1 MASGRI
7 KGITV
12 EIGGNTTKLQD
23 SLKNLDKTLQG
34 TQSKLKDIDRL
45 LKLDPKNTELLT
57 QKQKALSDAVNA
69 TKERLTQLREAAAN
83 ATPESIGQEQYD
95 SLQREIIATEQSL
108 KGLEKQS
115 EEFGSV
121 FGQQISAAG
130 AAMQELGGKI
140 SEAGEKFAPVSGAAA
155 GVLGTLGGLAYK
167 SITAADDLNTLAK
180 QTGLSTDALQKMQYA
195 SDLVD
200 VSVEDITGAVGKM
213 KKSMSGSPDAFEA
226 LGVSVTNA
234 DGSMRDAESVFYDTL
249 EALSQIENETERDQ
263 AAYEVFGKSADQLAG
278 IVDDGG
284 AALKAYGDEA
294 ENLGLIMSGDTLD
307 SLNEVNDEIDRG
319 KAQLGGAATQLGATV
334 AEVLLPLVEP
344 LTEGIKKITEFIQG
358 LSPETV
364 GLVMKILAVVAVI
377 APLLMG
383 IGSVISTIGTIM
395 TIIPALVSAIGLI
408 LSPVGLVVAAIAAA
422 IAIGVALYKNWD
434 TIKEKASEL
443 AANVSAKFEEIKTN
457 VTSKID
463 AAKTAVLSKFEA
475 IKTGIKSRIEA
486 AKNFVKSAIDKI
498 KGFFN
503 FNWSLPKIK
512 LPHFSITG
520 KFSLNPPE
528 IPHFSVD
535 WYKKAMTDPIL
546 LQGATIF
553 GAMNG
558 KGLGGGEAGREIILN
573 WDKMKAELGNTYNV
587 GITVN
592 AAPGQSAK
600 QIAQEV
606 ARELQRAV
614 NQKGAVWA

>member
-57 QKQKALSDAVNA
+57 QKQKALKDAVDA
-69 TKERLTQLREAAAN
+69 TKERLEQLREAAAN
-83 ATPESIGQEQYD
+83 ATPESMGQEQYD
-95 SLQREIIATEQSL
+95 SLQREIIATEQDL
-108 KGLEKQS
+108 KSLEKQS

-140 SEAGEKFAPVSGAAA
+140 EDAGKAFAPVSGAAA

-167 SITAADDLNTLAK
+167 SVTAADDLNTLAK

-213 KKSMSGSPDAFEA
+213 KKAMSGSPDAFNN

-234 DGSMRDAESVFYDTL
+234 DGSMRDAEDVFYDTL
-249 EALSQIENETERDQ
+249 EALSKIENETERDQ

-294 ENLGLIMSGDTLD
+294 ENLGLIMSGETLD

-319 KAQLGGAATQLGATV
+319 KAQLSGAATQLGATV

-364 GLVMKILAVVAVI
+364 GLVMKIMAVVAVI

-395 TIIPALVSAIGLI
+395 TIIPTLVSAIGLI
-408 LSPVGLVVAAIAAA
+408 LSPVGLVIAAIAAA

-434 TIKEKASEL
+434 TIKEKAGQIKDFLIE
-443 AANVSAKFEEIKTN
+443 AWDNIKTS
-457 VTSKID
+457 VSDKID
-463 AAKTAVLSKFEA
+463 EISNKVTEKFTA
-475 IKTGIKSRIEA
+475 IKNKVEEKINA
-486 AKNFVKSAIDKI
+486 ARDAVSLAIDKI
-498 KGFFN
+498 KGFFD
-503 FNWSLPKIK
+503 FEWSLPKIK

-520 KFSLNPPE
+520 EFSLNPPS

-535 WYKKAMTDPIL
+535 WYKKAMTDPVL

-573 WDKMKAELGNTYNV
+573 WDRMKAEMGNTYNV

>member
-12 EIGGNTTKLQD
+12 KIGGNTTELQD

-57 QKQKALSDAVNA
+57 QKQKALQDAVNA
-69 TKERLTQLREAAAN
+69 TKERLEQLREAAAN
-83 ATPESIGQEQYD
+83 ATPESMGQEQYD

-475 IKTGIKSRIEA
+475 IKTGIKSRIES

>member
-1 MASGRI
+1 MTGGRI

-12 EIGGNTTKLQD
+12 EIGGKTTELQK
-23 SLKNLDKTLQG
+23 SLKDLDKTLQG
-34 TQSKLKDIDRL
+34 TQGKLRDIDRL

-69 TKERLTQLREAAAN
+69 TKERLDQLREAAKN
-83 ATPESIGQEQYD
+83 ATPESMGQEQYD
-95 SLQREIIATEQSL
+95 SLQREIVATEQSL

-140 SEAGEKFAPVSGAAA
+140 EDAGKAFAPVSGAAA

-167 SITAADDLNTLAK
+167 SVTAADDLNTLSK

-319 KAQLGGAATQLGATV
+319 KAQLSGAATQLGATV

-364 GLVMKILAVVAVI
+364 GLVMKIMAVVAVI

-408 LSPVGLVVAAIAAA
+408 LSPVGLVIAAIAAV

-434 TIKEKASEL
+434 TIKEKAGQIKDFLSETWD
-443 AANVSAKFEEIKTN
+443 NIKTS
-457 VTSKID
+457 VSDKID
-463 AAKTAVLSKFEA
+463 EISNKVTEKFSA
-475 IKTGIKSRIEA
+475 IKNKIEEKINA
-486 AKNFVKSAIDKI
+486 ARDAVSLAIDKI
-498 KGFFN
+498 KGFFD
-503 FNWSLPKIK
+503 FEWSLPKIK

-520 KFSLNPPE
+520 EFSLNPPE

-573 WDKMKAELGNTYNV
+573 WDKMKAEMGNTYNV

>member
-57 QKQKALSDAVNA
+57 QKQKALHDAVNA
-69 TKERLTQLREAAAN
+69 TKERLEQLREAAAN
-83 ATPESIGQEQYD
+83 ATPESMGQEQYD
-95 SLQREIIATEQSL
+95 SLQREIIATEQDLES
-108 KGLEKQS
+108 LEKQS

-140 SEAGEKFAPVSGAAA
+140 EDAGKAFAPVSGAAA
-155 GVLGTLGGLAYK
+155 GLLGTLGGLAYK
-167 SITAADDLNTLAK
+167 SVTAADDLNTLAK
-180 QTGLSTDALQKMQYA
+180 QTGLSTDTLQKMRYA

-213 KKSMSGSPDAFEA
+213 KKAMSGSPDAFEA

-334 AEVLLPLVEP
+334 AEVLLPLIEP

-364 GLVMKILAVVAVI
+364 GLVMKIAGVVAI
-377 APLLMG
+377 ISPLLIG
-383 IGSVISTIGTIM
+383 IGSVISAIGTIM
-395 TIIPALVSAIGLI
+395 TLAPAIGAALTALTGPI
-408 LSPVGLVVAAIAAA
+408 GLLIAAA
-422 IAIGVALYKNWD
+422 AVLAVGIVTHWD
-434 TIKEKASEL
+434 EIKAATAEF

-457 VTSKID
+457 ITSKID

-503 FNWSLPKIK
+503 FSWSLPKIK

-528 IPHFSVD
+528 IPHFSVN

-573 WDKMKAELGNTYNV
+573 WDKMKAEMGNTYNV

>member
-23 SLKNLDKTLQG
+23 SLKGLDKTLQG

-57 QKQKALSDAVNA
+57 QKQKALQDAVNA
-69 TKERLTQLREAAAN
+69 TKERLEQLREAAAN
-83 ATPESIGQEQYD
+83 ATPESMGQEQYD
-95 SLQREIIATEQSL
+95 SLQREIVATEQSL

-130 AAMQELGGKI
+130 KMMQELGGKI
-140 SEAGEKFAPVSGAAA
+140 EDAGKAFAPVSGAAA

-167 SITAADDLNTLAK
+167 SVTAADDLNTLAK

-213 KKSMSGSPDAFEA
+213 KKAMSGSPDAFNN

-234 DGSMRDAESVFYDTL
+234 DGSMRDAEDVFYDTL
-249 EALSQIENETERDQ
+249 EALSKIENETERDQ

-294 ENLGLIMSGDTLD
+294 ENLGLIMSGETLD
-307 SLNEVNDEIDRG
+307 SLNEVNDEIDKG
-319 KAQLGGAATQLGATV
+319 KAQLSGAATQLGATV

-364 GLVMKILAVVAVI
+364 GLVMKIMAVVAVI

-553 GAMNG
+553 GSMNG

>member
-23 SLKNLDKTLQG
+23 SLKNLDRTLQG

-57 QKQKALSDAVNA
+57 QKQKALQDAVNA
-69 TKERLTQLREAAAN
+69 TKERLEQLREAAAN
-83 ATPESIGQEQYD
+83 ATPESMGQDQYD

-140 SEAGEKFAPVSGAAA
+140 EDAGKAFAPVSGAAA

-167 SITAADDLNTLAK
+167 SVTAADDLNTLAK
-180 QTGLSTDALQKMQYA
+180 QTGLSTDTLQKMKYA
-195 SDLVD
+195 SDLID
-200 VSVEDITGAVGKM
+200 VSMDDLTGAVTKM
-213 KKSMSGSPDAFEA
+213 KKAMAGSPDAFSK

-234 DGSMRDAESVFYDTL
+234 DGSMRSAEDVFNDTIA
-249 EALSQIENETERDQ
+249 ALSGIENEVERDQ
-263 AAYEVFGKSADQLAG
+263 AAYEIFGKSADQLAG
-278 IVDDGG
+278 VIDDGG
-284 AALKAYGDEA
+284 AALNAYGEEA

-395 TIIPALVSAIGLI
+395 TIIPTLVSAIGLI
-408 LSPVGLVVAAIAAA
+408 LSPVGLVIAAIAAA
-422 IAIGVALYKNWD
+422 VAIGVALYKNWD

-443 AANVSAKFEEIKTN
+443 AENVSDKFDEIKTN
-457 VTSKID
+457 VSTVIENIT
-463 AAKTAVLSKFEA
+463 TAVTEKFGN
-475 IKTGIKSRIEA
+475 IKKTIEDKINGA
-486 AKNFVKSAIDKI
+486 RDAVSLAIDKI
-498 KGFFN
+498 KGFFD
-503 FNWSLPKIK
+503 FEWSLPKIK

-520 KFSLNPPE
+520 QFSLNPPE

-535 WYKKAMTDPIL
+535 WYSKAMTDPIL

-558 KGLGGGEAGREIILN
+558 KWLGGGEAGGEILLN
-573 WDKMKAELGNTYNV
+573 WDKMKAEMGNTYNV

>member
-1 MASGRI
+1 MTGGRI

-12 EIGGNTTKLQD
+12 EIGGKTTELQK
-23 SLKNLDKTLQG
+23 SLKDLDKTLQG
-34 TQSKLKDIDRL
+34 TQGKLRDIDRL

-69 TKERLTQLREAAAN
+69 TKERLDQLREAAKN
-83 ATPESIGQEQYD
+83 ATPESMGQEQYD
-95 SLQREIIATEQSL
+95 SLQREIVATEQSL

-140 SEAGEKFAPVSGAAA
+140 EDAGKAFAPVSGAAA

-167 SITAADDLNTLAK
+167 SVTAADDLNTLSK

-319 KAQLGGAATQLGATV
+319 KAQLSGAATQLGATV

-364 GLVMKILAVVAVI
+364 GLVMKIMAVVAVI

-408 LSPVGLVVAAIAAA
+408 LSPVGLVVAAIAAV

-434 TIKEKASEL
+434 TIKEKAGQIKDFLSETWD
-443 AANVSAKFEEIKTN
+443 NIKTS
-457 VTSKID
+457 VSDKID
-463 AAKTAVLSKFEA
+463 EISNKVTEKFSA
-475 IKTGIKSRIEA
+475 IKNKIEEKINA
-486 AKNFVKSAIDKI
+486 ARDAVSLAIDKI
-498 KGFFN
+498 KGFFD
-503 FNWSLPKIK
+503 FEWSLPKIK

-520 KFSLNPPE
+520 EFSLNPPE

-573 WDKMKAELGNTYNV
+573 WDKMKAEMGNTYNV

>member
-1 MASGRI
+1 MAGGRI

-12 EIGGNTTKLQD
+12 EIGGKTTELQK
-23 SLKNLDKTLQG
+23 SLKDLDKTLQG
-34 TQSKLKDIDRL
+34 TQGKLRDIDRL

-69 TKERLTQLREAAAN
+69 TKERLDQLREAAAN
-83 ATPESIGQEQYD
+83 ATPESMGQEQYD
-95 SLQREIIATEQSL
+95 SLQREIVATEQSL

-140 SEAGEKFAPVSGAAA
+140 EDAGKAFAPVSGAAA

-167 SITAADDLNTLAK
+167 SVTAADDLNTLAK

-294 ENLGLIMSGDTLD
+294 ENLGLIMSGETLD

-319 KAQLGGAATQLGATV
+319 KAQLSGAATQLGATV

-364 GLVMKILAVVAVI
+364 GLVMKIMAVVAVI

-475 IKTGIKSRIEA
+475 IKTGIKSRIES

-498 KGFFN
+498 KGFFD

-573 WDKMKAELGNTYNV
+573 WDKMKAEMGNTYNV

>member
-23 SLKNLDKTLQG
+23 SLKNLDKTLQD

-57 QKQKALSDAVNA
+57 QKQKALQDAVNA
-69 TKERLTQLREAAAN
+69 TKERLKQLREAAAN
-83 ATPESIGQEQYD
+83 ATPESMGQEQYD
-95 SLQREIIATEQSL
+95 SLQREIVATEQSL
-108 KGLEKQS
+108 KGLERQS

-121 FGQQISAAG
+121 FGQKISAAG

-140 SEAGEKFAPVSGAAA
+140 EDAGKAFAPVSGAAA
-155 GVLGTLGGLAYK
+155 GLLGTLGGLAYK
-167 SITAADDLNTLAK
+167 SVTAADDLNTLAK
-180 QTGLSTDALQKMQYA
+180 QTGLSTDSLQKMKYA

-263 AAYEVFGKSADQLAG
+263 AAYAAFGKSADQLAG

-294 ENLGLIMSGDTLD
+294 ENLGLIMSGETLD
-307 SLNEVNDEIDRG
+307 SLNEVNDEIDKG
-319 KAQLGGAATQLGATV
+319 KAQLAGAATQLGATV
-334 AEVLLPLVEP
+334 AEGLLPLVEP

-358 LSPETV
+358 LSPETA
-364 GLVMKILAVVAVI
+364 GLVMKIAGVVAI
-377 APLLMG
+377 ISPLLIG
-383 IGSVISTIGTIM
+383 IGSVISAVGTIM
-395 TIIPALVSAIGLI
+395 TLAPAIGAALTALTGPI
-408 LSPVGLVVAAIAAA
+408 GLLIAAA
-422 IAIGVALYKNWD
+422 AVLVAGIVTHWD
-434 TIKEKASEL
+434 EIKAATAEF

-475 IKTGIKSRIEA
+475 IKTGIQSRIEA

-503 FNWSLPKIK
+503 FSWSLPKIK

-535 WYKKAMTDPIL
+535 WYGKAMKNPIL
-546 LQGATIF
+546 LQDATIF
-553 GAMNG
+553 GTMNG

-573 WDKMKAELGNTYNV
+573 WDKKKAEMGNTYNV

>member
-12 EIGGNTTKLQD
+12 KIGGNTTELQD

-57 QKQKALSDAVNA
+57 QKQKALQDAVNA
-69 TKERLTQLREAAAN
+69 TKERLEQLREAAAN
-83 ATPESIGQEQYD
+83 ATPESMGQEQYD

-443 AANVSAKFEEIKTN
+443 AANVAAKFEEIKTN

-475 IKTGIKSRIEA
+475 IKTGIKSRIES

>member
-23 SLKNLDKTLQG
+23 SLKGLDKTLQD

-57 QKQKALSDAVNA
+57 QKQKALHDAVNA
-69 TKERLTQLREAAAN
+69 TKERLEQLREAAAN
-83 ATPESIGQEQYD
+83 ATPESMGQEQYD
-95 SLQREIIATEQSL
+95 SLQREIVATEQSL

-140 SEAGEKFAPVSGAAA
+140 EDAGKAFAPVSGAAA
-155 GVLGTLGGLAYK
+155 GLLGTLGGLAYK
-167 SITAADDLNTLAK
+167 SVTAADDLNTLAK

-213 KKSMSGSPDAFEA
+213 KKAMSGSPDAFA
-226 LGVSVTNA
+226 DLGVSVTNA

-249 EALSQIENETERDQ
+249 EALSKIENETERDQ

-294 ENLGLIMSGDTLD
+294 ENLGLIMSGETLD

-364 GLVMKILAVVAVI
+364 GLVMKIMAVVAVI

-408 LSPVGLVVAAIAAA
+408 LSPVGLVIAAIAAA
-422 IAIGVALYKNWD
+422 VAIGVALYKNWD

-475 IKTGIKSRIEA
+475 IKTGIKSRIES

-553 GAMNG
+553 GSMNG
-558 KGLGGGEAGREIILN
+558 KGLGGGEAGREVILN
-573 WDKMKAELGNTYNV
+573 WDKMKAEMGNTYNV

>member
-23 SLKNLDKTLQG
+23 SLKGLDKTLQG

-57 QKQKALSDAVNA
+57 QKQKALHDAVNA
-69 TKERLTQLREAAAN
+69 TKERLKQLREAAAN
-83 ATPESIGQEQYD
+83 ATPESMGQEQYD
-95 SLQREIIATEQSL
+95 SLQREIIATEQDLESL
-108 KGLEKQS
+108 ERQS

-121 FGQQISAAG
+121 FGQKVSAAG

-140 SEAGEKFAPVSGAAA
+140 EDAGKAFAPVSGAAA
-155 GVLGTLGGLAYK
+155 GLLGTLGGLAYK
-167 SITAADDLNTLAK
+167 SVTAADDLNTLAK
-180 QTGLSTDALQKMQYA
+180 QTGLSTDTLQKMRYA

-213 KKSMSGSPDAFEA
+213 KKAMSGSPDAFEA

-249 EALSQIENETERDQ
+249 EALSQIKNETERDQ
-263 AAYEVFGKSADQLAG
+263 AAYEIFGKSADQLAG

-334 AEVLLPLVEP
+334 AEVLLPLIEP

-364 GLVMKILAVVAVI
+364 GLVMKIAGVVAI
-377 APLLMG
+377 ISPLLIG
-383 IGSVISTIGTIM
+383 IGSVISAIGTIM
-395 TIIPALVSAIGLI
+395 TLAPAIGAALTALTGPI
-408 LSPVGLVVAAIAAA
+408 GLLIAAA
-422 IAIGVALYKNWD
+422 AVLAVGIVTHWD
-434 TIKEKASEL
+434 EIKAATAEF

-457 VTSKID
+457 ITSKID

-503 FNWSLPKIK
+503 FSWSLPKIK

-528 IPHFSVD
+528 IPHFSVN

-573 WDKMKAELGNTYNV
+573 WDKMKAEMGNTYNV

>member
-23 SLKNLDKTLQG
+23 SLKGLDKTLQD

-57 QKQKALSDAVNA
+57 QKQKALHDAVNA
-69 TKERLTQLREAAAN
+69 TKERLEQLREAAAN
-83 ATPESIGQEQYD
+83 ATPESMGQEQYD
-95 SLQREIIATEQSL
+95 SLQREIIATEQDLESL
-108 KGLEKQS
+108 ERQS

-121 FGQQISAAG
+121 FGQKVSAAG

-140 SEAGEKFAPVSGAAA
+140 EDAGKAFAPVSGAAA
-155 GVLGTLGGLAYK
+155 GLLGTLGGLAYK
-167 SITAADDLNTLAK
+167 SVTAADDLNTLAK
-180 QTGLSTDALQKMQYA
+180 QTGLSTDTLQKMRYA

-213 KKSMSGSPDAFEA
+213 KKAMSGSPDAFEA

-249 EALSQIENETERDQ
+249 EALSQIKNETERDQ
-263 AAYEVFGKSADQLAG
+263 AAYDVFGKSADQLAG

-294 ENLGLIMSGDTLD
+294 ENLGLIMSGETLD

-334 AEVLLPLVEP
+334 AEVLLPLIEP

-364 GLVMKILAVVAVI
+364 GLVMKIAGVVAI
-377 APLLMG
+377 ISPLLIG
-383 IGSVISTIGTIM
+383 IGSVISAIGTIM
-395 TIIPALVSAIGLI
+395 TLAPAIGAALTALTGPI
-408 LSPVGLVVAAIAAA
+408 GLLIAAA
-422 IAIGVALYKNWD
+422 AVLAVGIVTHWD
-434 TIKEKASEL
+434 EIKAATAEF
-443 AANVSAKFEEIKTN
+443 AANASAKFEEIKTN
-457 VTSKID
+457 ITSKID

-503 FNWSLPKIK
+503 FSWSLPKIK

-528 IPHFSVD
+528 IPHFSVN

-558 KGLGGGEAGREIILN
+558 KGLGGGEAGREIVLN
-573 WDKMKAELGNTYNV
+573 WDKMKAEMGNTYNV
-587 GITVN
+587 CITVN

>member
-12 EIGGNTTKLQD
+12 EIGGKTTELQK
-23 SLKNLDKTLQG
+23 SLKDLDKTLQG

-57 QKQKALSDAVNA
+57 QKQKALQDAVNA
-69 TKERLTQLREAAAN
+69 TKERLEQLREAAAN
-83 ATPESIGQEQYD
+83 ATPESMGQEQYD
-95 SLQREIIATEQSL
+95 SLQREIIATEQDL
-108 KGLEKQS
+108 KSLEKQS

-140 SEAGEKFAPVSGAAA
+140 EDAGKAFAPVSGAAA

-167 SITAADDLNTLAK
+167 SVTAADDLNTLAK

-319 KAQLGGAATQLGATV
+319 KAQLSGAATQLGATV

-364 GLVMKILAVVAVI
+364 GLVMKIMAVVAVI

-553 GAMNG
+553 GSMNG

-606 ARELQRAV
+606 ARELQRSV

>member
-23 SLKNLDKTLQG
+23 SLKGLDKTLQD

-57 QKQKALSDAVNA
+57 QKQKALHDAVNA
-69 TKERLTQLREAAAN
+69 TKERLKQLREAAAN
-83 ATPESIGQEQYD
+83 ATPESMGQEQYD
-95 SLQREIIATEQSL
+95 SLQREIIATEQNLESL
-108 KGLEKQS
+108 ERQS

-121 FGQQISAAG
+121 FGQKISAAA

-140 SEAGEKFAPVSGAAA
+140 EDAGKAFAPVSGAAA
-155 GVLGTLGGLAYK
+155 GLLGTLGGLAYK
-167 SITAADDLNTLAK
+167 SVTAADDLNTLAK
-180 QTGLSTDALQKMQYA
+180 QTGLSTDALQKMRYA

-213 KKSMSGSPDAFEA
+213 KKAMSGSPDAFEA

-334 AEVLLPLVEP
+334 AEVLLPLIEP

-364 GLVMKILAVVAVI
+364 GLVMKIAGVVAI
-377 APLLMG
+377 ISPLLIG
-383 IGSVISTIGTIM
+383 IGSVISAIGTIM
-395 TIIPALVSAIGLI
+395 TLAPAIGAALTALTGPI
-408 LSPVGLVVAAIAAA
+408 GLLIAAA
-422 IAIGVALYKNWD
+422 AVLAVGIVTHWD
-434 TIKEKASEL
+434 EIKAATAEF

-457 VTSKID
+457 ITSKID

-503 FNWSLPKIK
+503 FSWSLPKIK

-528 IPHFSVD
+528 IPHFSVN

-573 WDKMKAELGNTYNV
+573 WDKMKAEMGNTYNV

>member
-57 QKQKALSDAVNA
+57 QKQKALQDAVNA
-69 TKERLTQLREAAAN
+69 TKERLEQLREAAAN
-83 ATPESIGQEQYD
+83 ATPESMGQEQYD
-95 SLQREIIATEQSL
+95 SLQREIVATEQSL

-130 AAMQELGGKI
+130 AAMQEFGGKI
-140 SEAGEKFAPVSGAAA
+140 EDAGKAFAPVSGAAA

-167 SITAADDLNTLAK
+167 SVTAADDLNTLAK

-213 KKSMSGSPDAFEA
+213 KKSMSGSPDAFES

-263 AAYEVFGKSADQLAG
+263 AAYAVFGKSADQLAG

-307 SLNEVNDEIDRG
+307 SLNEVNDEIDKG
-319 KAQLGGAATQLGATV
+319 KAQLAGAATQLGATV
-334 AEVLLPLVEP
+334 AEGLLPLVEP
-344 LTEGIKKITEFIQG
+344 LAEGIRKITEFIKG

-364 GLVMKILAVVAVI
+364 GLVMKIMAVVAVI

-443 AANVSAKFEEIKTN
+443 AANVAAKFEEIKTN

-475 IKTGIKSRIEA
+475 IKTGIKSRIES

-573 WDKMKAELGNTYNV
+573 WDKMKAEMGNTYNV

>member
-1 MASGRI
+1 MTGGRI

-12 EIGGNTTKLQD
+12 EIGGKTTELQK
-23 SLKNLDKTLQG
+23 SLKDLDKTLQG
-34 TQSKLKDIDRL
+34 TQGKLRDIDRL

-69 TKERLTQLREAAAN
+69 TKERLDQLREAAKN
-83 ATPESIGQEQYD
+83 ATPESMGQEQYD
-95 SLQREIIATEQSL
+95 SLQREIVATEQSL

-140 SEAGEKFAPVSGAAA
+140 EDAGKAFAPVSGAAA

-167 SITAADDLNTLAK
+167 SVTAADDLNTLSK

-319 KAQLGGAATQLGATV
+319 KAQLSGAATQLGATV

-364 GLVMKILAVVAVI
+364 GLVMKIMAVVAVI

-408 LSPVGLVVAAIAAA
+408 LSPVVLVIAAIAAV

-434 TIKEKASEL
+434 TIKEKAGQIKDFLSETWD
-443 AANVSAKFEEIKTN
+443 NIKTS
-457 VTSKID
+457 VSDKID
-463 AAKTAVLSKFEA
+463 EISNKVTEKFSA
-475 IKTGIKSRIEA
+475 IKNKIEEKINA
-486 AKNFVKSAIDKI
+486 ARDAVSLAIDKI
-498 KGFFN
+498 KGFFD
-503 FNWSLPKIK
+503 FEWSLPKIK

-520 KFSLNPPE
+520 EFSLNPPE

-573 WDKMKAELGNTYNV
+573 WDKMKAEMGNTYNV

>member
-23 SLKNLDKTLQG
+23 SLKGLDKTLQG

-57 QKQKALSDAVNA
+57 QKQKALQDAVNA
-69 TKERLTQLREAAAN
+69 TKERLEQLREAAAN
-83 ATPESIGQEQYD
+83 ATPESMGQEQYD
-95 SLQREIIATEQSL
+95 SLQREIVATEQSL

-130 AAMQELGGKI
+130 KMMQELGGKI
-140 SEAGEKFAPVSGAAA
+140 EDAGKAFAPVSGAAA

-167 SITAADDLNTLAK
+167 SVTAADDLNTLAK

-294 ENLGLIMSGDTLD
+294 ENLGLIMSGETLD
-307 SLNEVNDEIDRG
+307 SLNEVNDEIDKG
-319 KAQLGGAATQLGATV
+319 KAQLSGAATQLGATV

-364 GLVMKILAVVAVI
+364 GLVMKIMAVVAVI

-553 GAMNG
+553 GSMNG

>member
-57 QKQKALSDAVNA
+57 QKQKALQDAVNA
-69 TKERLTQLREAAAN
+69 TKERLEQLREAAAN
-83 ATPESIGQEQYD
+83 ATPESMGQEQYD

-140 SEAGEKFAPVSGAAA
+140 EDAGKAFAPVSGAAA

-167 SITAADDLNTLAK
+167 SVTAADDLNTLAK

-213 KKSMSGSPDAFEA
+213 KKSMSGSPDAFES

-294 ENLGLIMSGDTLD
+294 ESLGLIMSGETLD

-319 KAQLGGAATQLGATV
+319 KAQLSGAATQLGATV

-364 GLVMKILAVVAVI
+364 GLVMKIMAVVAVI

-475 IKTGIKSRIEA
+475 IKTGIKSRIES
-486 AKNFVKSAIDKI
+486 AKNFVKTAIDKI

-503 FNWSLPKIK
+503 FNWSHPKIK

>member
-57 QKQKALSDAVNA
+57 QKQKALQDAVNA
-69 TKERLTQLREAAAN
+69 TKERLEQLREAAAN

-130 AAMQELGGKI
+130 KAMQELGGKI
-140 SEAGEKFAPVSGAAA
+140 EDAGKAFAPVSGAAA

-167 SITAADDLNTLAK
+167 SVTAADDLNTLAK

-213 KKSMSGSPDAFEA
+213 KKAMSGSPDAFEE

-234 DGSMRDAESVFYDTL
+234 DGSMRDAEDVFYDTL

-263 AAYEVFGKSADQLAG
+263 AAYAVFGKSADQLAG

-284 AALKAYGDEA
+284 AALKAYGEEA

-307 SLNEVNDEIDRG
+307 SLNEINDEIDQS
-319 KAQLGGAATQLGATV
+319 KAQIAGAATQLGATV

-364 GLVMKILAVVAVI
+364 GLVMKIAGVVAI
-377 APLLMG
+377 ISPLLIG
-383 IGSVISTIGTIM
+383 IGSVISTIGTVM
-395 TIIPALVSAIGLI
+395 TIIPTLVSAIGLI
-408 LSPVGLVVAAIAAA
+408 LSPVGLVIAAIAAA
-422 IAIGVALYKNWD
+422 VAIGVALYKNWD

-475 IKTGIKSRIEA
+475 IKTGIKTRIES

-503 FNWSLPKIK
+503 FSWSLPKIK

-606 ARELQRAV
+606 ARELQRSV

>member
-57 QKQKALSDAVNA
+57 QKQKALQDAVNA
-69 TKERLTQLREAAAN
+69 TKERLEQLREAAAN
-83 ATPESIGQEQYD
+83 ATPESMGQEQYD
-95 SLQREIIATEQSL
+95 SLQREIIATEQDL
-108 KGLEKQS
+108 KSLEKQS

-140 SEAGEKFAPVSGAAA
+140 EDAGKAFAPVSGAAA

-167 SITAADDLNTLAK
+167 SVTAADDLNTLAK

-319 KAQLGGAATQLGATV
+319 KAQLSGAATQLGATV

-364 GLVMKILAVVAVI
+364 GLVMKIMAVVAVI

-408 LSPVGLVVAAIAAA
+408 LSPVGLVIAAIAAA
-422 IAIGVALYKNWD
+422 VAIGVALYKNWD
-434 TIKEKASEL
+434 TIKEKAG
-443 AANVSAKFEEIKTN
+443 EIKDFLVEAWDN
-457 VTSKID
+457 IKTSVSDKID
-463 AAKTAVLSKFEA
+463 EISNKVTEKFSA
-475 IKTGIKSRIEA
+475 IKNKIEEKINA
-486 AKNFVKSAIDKI
+486 ARDAVSLAIDKI
-498 KGFFN
+498 KGFFD
-503 FNWSLPKIK
+503 FEWSLPKIK

-520 KFSLNPPE
+520 EFSLNPPE

-535 WYKKAMTDPIL
+535 WYGKAMENPIL

-558 KGLGGGEAGREIILN
+558 KGLGGGEAGKEVLLN
-573 WDKMKAELGNTYNV
+573 WDKMKAEMGNTYNV

-606 ARELQRAV
+606 ARELQRSV

>member
-12 EIGGNTTKLQD
+12 EIGGKTTELQK
-23 SLKNLDKTLQG
+23 SLKDLDKTLQG

-57 QKQKALSDAVNA
+57 QKQKALQDAVNA
-69 TKERLTQLREAAAN
+69 TKERLEQLREAAAN
-83 ATPESIGQEQYD
+83 ATPESMGQEQYD
-95 SLQREIIATEQSL
+95 SLQREIIATEQDL
-108 KGLEKQS
+108 KSLEKQS

-140 SEAGEKFAPVSGAAA
+140 EDAGKAFAPVSGAAA

-167 SITAADDLNTLAK
+167 SVTAADDLNTLAK

-319 KAQLGGAATQLGATV
+319 KAQLSGAATQLGATV

-364 GLVMKILAVVAVI
+364 GLVMKIMAVVAVI

-408 LSPVGLVVAAIAAA
+408 LSPVGLVIAAIAAA
-422 IAIGVALYKNWD
+422 VAIGVALYKNWD
-434 TIKEKASEL
+434 TIKEKAG
-443 AANVSAKFEEIKTN
+443 EIKDFLVEAWDN
-457 VTSKID
+457 IKTSVSDKID
-463 AAKTAVLSKFEA
+463 EISNKVTEKFSA
-475 IKTGIKSRIEA
+475 IKNKIEEKINA
-486 AKNFVKSAIDKI
+486 ARDAVSLAIDKI
-498 KGFFN
+498 KGFFD
-503 FNWSLPKIK
+503 FEWSLPKIK

-520 KFSLNPPE
+520 EFSLNPPE

-535 WYKKAMTDPIL
+535 WYGKAMENPIL

-558 KGLGGGEAGREIILN
+558 KGLGGGEAGKEVLLN
-573 WDKMKAELGNTYNV
+573 WDKMKAEMGNTYNV

-606 ARELQRAV
+606 ARELQRSV

>member
-23 SLKNLDKTLQG
+23 SLKNLDRTLQG
-34 TQSKLKDIDRL
+34 TQNKLKDIDRL

-69 TKERLTQLREAAAN
+69 TKERLDQLREAAAN

-167 SITAADDLNTLAK
+167 SVTAADDLNTLSK

-263 AAYEVFGKSADQLAG
+263 AAYAVFGKSADQLAG

-294 ENLGLIMSGDTLD
+294 ENLGLIMSGETLD

-319 KAQLGGAATQLGATV
+319 KAQLSGAATQLGATV

-344 LTEGIKKITEFIQG
+344 LTEGIKKITEFIRG

-364 GLVMKILAVVAVI
+364 GLVMKIMAVVAVI

-443 AANVSAKFEEIKTN
+443 AANVAAKFEEIKTN

-475 IKTGIKSRIEA
+475 IKTGIKSRIES

-535 WYKKAMTDPIL
+535 WYKKAMENPIL

-553 GAMNG
+553 GVMNG

-573 WDKMKAELGNTYNV
+573 WDKMKAEMGNTYNV
-587 GITVN
+587 GITIN

>member
-12 EIGGNTTKLQD
+12 DIGGNTTKLQD

-57 QKQKALSDAVNA
+57 QKQKALQDAVNA
-69 TKERLTQLREAAAN
+69 TKERLEQLREAAAK
-83 ATPESIGQEQYD
+83 ATPESMGQEQYD
-95 SLQREIIATEQSL
+95 SLQREIIATEQDLESL
-108 KGLEKQS
+108 ERQS

-140 SEAGEKFAPVSGAAA
+140 EDAGKAFAPVSGAAA
-155 GVLGTLGGLAYK
+155 GLLGTLGGLAYK
-167 SITAADDLNTLAK
+167 SVTAADDLNTLAK
-180 QTGLSTDALQKMQYA
+180 QTGLSTDSLQKMKYA

-213 KKSMSGSPDAFEA
+213 KKAMSGSPDAFEA

-249 EALSQIENETERDQ
+249 EALSQIKNETERDQ
-263 AAYEVFGKSADQLAG
+263 AAYDVFGKSADQLAG

-307 SLNEVNDEIDRG
+307 SLNEVNDEVDRG

-364 GLVMKILAVVAVI
+364 SLVMKIAGVVAI
-377 APLLMG
+377 ISPLLIG
-383 IGSVISTIGTIM
+383 IGSVISAIGTIM
-395 TIIPALVSAIGLI
+395 TLAPAIGAALTALTGPI
-408 LSPVGLVVAAIAAA
+408 GLLIAAA
-422 IAIGVALYKNWD
+422 AVLAVGIVTHWD
-434 TIKEKASEL
+434 EIKAATEEF

-457 VTSKID
+457 ITSKID

-503 FNWSLPKIK
+503 FSWSLPKIK

-553 GAMNG
+553 GSMNG

-573 WDKMKAELGNTYNV
+573 WDKMKAEMGNTYNV

>member
-57 QKQKALSDAVNA
+57 QKQKALQDAVNA
-69 TKERLTQLREAAAN
+69 TKERLEQLREAAAN
-83 ATPESIGQEQYD
+83 ATPESMGQEQYD
-95 SLQREIIATEQSL
+95 SLQREIIATEQDL
-108 KGLEKQS
+108 KSLEKQS

-130 AAMQELGGKI
+130 AMMQELGGKI
-140 SEAGEKFAPVSGAAA
+140 EDAGKAFAPVSGAAA

-167 SITAADDLNTLAK
+167 SVTAADDLNTLAK

-213 KKSMSGSPDAFEA
+213 KKSMSGSPDAFDA

-249 EALSQIENETERDQ
+249 EALSKIENETERDQ

-294 ENLGLIMSGDTLD
+294 ENLGLIMSGETLD
-307 SLNEVNDEIDRG
+307 SLNEVNDEIDKG
-319 KAQLGGAATQLGATV
+319 KAQLSGAATQLGATV

-364 GLVMKILAVVAVI
+364 GLVMKIMAVVAVI

-422 IAIGVALYKNWD
+422 VAIGVALYKNWD

-475 IKTGIKSRIEA
+475 IKTGIKTRIES

-553 GAMNG
+553 GSMNG

-573 WDKMKAELGNTYNV
+573 WDKMKAEMGNTYNV

>member
-57 QKQKALSDAVNA
+57 QKQKALQDAVNA
-69 TKERLTQLREAAAN
+69 TKERLEQLREAAAN
-83 ATPESIGQEQYD
+83 ATPESMGQEQYD
-95 SLQREIIATEQSL
+95 SLQREIIATEQDL
-108 KGLEKQS
+108 KSLEKQS

-130 AAMQELGGKI
+130 AMMQELGGKI
-140 SEAGEKFAPVSGAAA
+140 EDAGKAFAPVSGAAA

-167 SITAADDLNTLAK
+167 SVTAADDLNTLAK

-213 KKSMSGSPDAFEA
+213 KKSMSGSPDAFDA

-234 DGSMRDAESVFYDTL
+234 DGSMRDAEDVFYDTL
-249 EALSQIENETERDQ
+249 EALSKIENETERDQ

-319 KAQLGGAATQLGATV
+319 KAQLSGAATQLGATV

-395 TIIPALVSAIGLI
+395 TIVPALVSAIGLI

-475 IKTGIKSRIEA
+475 IKTGIKSRIES

-535 WYKKAMTDPIL
+535 WYGKAMENPIL
-546 LQGATIF
+546 LQGATIY

-558 KGLGGGEAGREIILN
+558 KWLGGGEAGKEVILN
-573 WDKMKAELGNTYNV
+573 WDKMKAEMGNTYNV

>member
-57 QKQKALSDAVNA
+57 QKQKALHDAVNA
-69 TKERLTQLREAAAN
+69 TKERLEQLREAAAN
-83 ATPESIGQEQYD
+83 ATPESMGQEQYD
-95 SLQREIIATEQSL
+95 SLQREIIATEQDL
-108 KGLEKQS
+108 KSLEKQS

-140 SEAGEKFAPVSGAAA
+140 EDAGKAFAPVSGAAA
-155 GVLGTLGGLAYK
+155 GLLGTLGGLAYK
-167 SITAADDLNTLAK
+167 SVTAADDLNTLAK

-213 KKSMSGSPDAFEA
+213 KKSMSGSPDAFDA

-263 AAYEVFGKSADQLAG
+263 AAYAVFGKSADQLAG

-294 ENLGLIMSGDTLD
+294 ESLGLIMSGDTLD
-307 SLNEVNDEIDRG
+307 SLNEVNDEIDKG
-319 KAQLGGAATQLGATV
+319 KAQLSGAATQLGATV

-344 LTEGIKKITEFIQG
+344 LAEGIRKITEFIKG

-475 IKTGIKSRIEA
+475 IKTGIKSRIES

-498 KGFFN
+498 KGFFD

-535 WYKKAMTDPIL
+535 WYKKAMENPIL

-558 KGLGGGEAGREIILN
+558 KWLGGGEAGREVLLN
-573 WDKMKAELGNTYNV
+573 WDKVKAEMGNTYNV

-606 ARELQRAV
+606 ARELQRSV

>member
-1 MASGRI
+1 M
-7 KGITV
+7 
-12 EIGGNTTKLQD
+12 
-23 SLKNLDKTLQG
+23 
-34 TQSKLKDIDRL
+34 
-45 LKLDPKNTELLT
+45 
-57 QKQKALSDAVNA
+57 
-69 TKERLTQLREAAAN
+69 
-83 ATPESIGQEQYD
+83 GQEQYD
-95 SLQREIIATEQSL
+95 SLQREIIATEQDL
-108 KGLEKQS
+108 KSLEKQS

-140 SEAGEKFAPVSGAAA
+140 EDAGKAFAPVSGAAA

-167 SITAADDLNTLAK
+167 SVTAADDLNTLAK

-319 KAQLGGAATQLGATV
+319 KAQLSGAATQLGATV

-364 GLVMKILAVVAVI
+364 GLVMKIMAVVAVI

-408 LSPVGLVVAAIAAA
+408 LSPVGLVIAAIAAA
-422 IAIGVALYKNWD
+422 VAIGVALYKSWD
-434 TIKEKASEL
+434 TIKEKAGEMNEFL
-443 AANVSAKFEEIKTN
+443 VEAWDNIKTS
-457 VTSKID
+457 VSDKID
-463 AAKTAVLSKFEA
+463 EISNKVTEKFSA
-475 IKTGIKSRIEA
+475 IKNKIEEKINA
-486 AKNFVKSAIDKI
+486 ARDAVSLAIDKI
-498 KGFFN
+498 KGFFD
-503 FNWSLPKIK
+503 FEWSLPKIK

-520 KFSLNPPE
+520 EFSLNPPE

-535 WYKKAMTDPIL
+535 WYGKAMENPIL

-558 KGLGGGEAGREIILN
+558 KGLGGGEAGKEVLLN
-573 WDKMKAELGNTYNV
+573 WDKMKAEMGNTYNV

-606 ARELQRAV
+606 ARQLQRSV

>member
-23 SLKNLDKTLQG
+23 SLKGLDKTLQG

-57 QKQKALSDAVNA
+57 QKQKALQDAVNA
-69 TKERLTQLREAAAN
+69 TKERLEQLREAAAN
-83 ATPESIGQEQYD
+83 ATPESMGQEQYD
-95 SLQREIIATEQSL
+95 SLQREIVATEQSL

-130 AAMQELGGKI
+130 KMMQELGGKI
-140 SEAGEKFAPVSGAAA
+140 EDAGKAFAPVSGAAA

-167 SITAADDLNTLAK
+167 SVTAADDLNTLAK

-294 ENLGLIMSGDTLD
+294 ENLGLIMSGETLD

-319 KAQLGGAATQLGATV
+319 KAQLSGAATQLGATV

-364 GLVMKILAVVAVI
+364 GLVMKIMAVVAVI

-443 AANVSAKFEEIKTN
+443 AENVAAKFEEIKTN

-535 WYKKAMTDPIL
+535 WYGKAMENPIL
-546 LQGATIF
+546 LQDATIF

-558 KGLGGGEAGREIILN
+558 KGLGGGEAGKEVLLN
-573 WDKMKAELGNTYNV
+573 WDKMKAEMGNTYNV

-606 ARELQRAV
+606 ARELQRSV

>member
-12 EIGGNTTKLQD
+12 EIGGNTTKLQG

-57 QKQKALSDAVNA
+57 QKQKALHDAVNA
-69 TKERLTQLREAAAN
+69 TKERLEQLREAAAN
-83 ATPESIGQEQYD
+83 ATPESMGQEQYD
-95 SLQREIIATEQSL
+95 SLQREIIATEQDLESL
-108 KGLEKQS
+108 ERQS

-121 FGQQISAAG
+121 FGQKISAAG

-140 SEAGEKFAPVSGAAA
+140 EDAGRAFAPVSGAAA
-155 GVLGTLGGLAYK
+155 GLLGTLGGLAYK
-167 SITAADDLNTLAK
+167 SVTAADDLNTLAK
-180 QTGLSTDALQKMQYA
+180 QTGLSTDSLQKMKYA

-213 KKSMSGSPDAFEA
+213 KKAMSGSPDAFEA

-334 AEVLLPLVEP
+334 AEVLLPLIEP

-364 GLVMKILAVVAVI
+364 GLVMKIAGVVAI
-377 APLLMG
+377 ISPLLIG
-383 IGSVISTIGTIM
+383 IGSVISAIGTIM
-395 TIIPALVSAIGLI
+395 TLAPAIGAALTALTGPI
-408 LSPVGLVVAAIAAA
+408 GLLIAAA
-422 IAIGVALYKNWD
+422 AVLAVGIVTHWD
-434 TIKEKASEL
+434 EIKAATAEF

-457 VTSKID
+457 ITSKID

-503 FNWSLPKIK
+503 FSWSLPKIK

-528 IPHFSVD
+528 IPHFSVN

-573 WDKMKAELGNTYNV
+573 WDKMKSEMGNTYNV

>member
-12 EIGGNTTKLQD
+12 EIGGKTTELQK
-23 SLKNLDKTLQG
+23 SLKDLDKTLQG

-57 QKQKALSDAVNA
+57 QKQKALQDAVNA
-69 TKERLTQLREAAAN
+69 TKERLEQLREAAAN
-83 ATPESIGQEQYD
+83 ATPESMGQEQYD
-95 SLQREIIATEQSL
+95 SLQREIIATEQDL
-108 KGLEKQS
+108 KSLEKQS

-140 SEAGEKFAPVSGAAA
+140 EDAGKAFAPVSGAAA

-167 SITAADDLNTLAK
+167 SVTAADDLNTLAK

-319 KAQLGGAATQLGATV
+319 KAQLSGAATQLGATV

-364 GLVMKILAVVAVI
+364 GLVMKIMAVVAVI

-408 LSPVGLVVAAIAAA
+408 LSPVGLVIAAIAAA
-422 IAIGVALYKNWD
+422 VAIGVALYKNWD
-434 TIKEKASEL
+434 TIKEKAG
-443 AANVSAKFEEIKTN
+443 EIKDFLVEAWDN
-457 VTSKID
+457 IKTSVSDKID
-463 AAKTAVLSKFEA
+463 EISNKVTEKFSA
-475 IKTGIKSRIEA
+475 IKNKIEEKINA
-486 AKNFVKSAIDKI
+486 ARDAVSLAIDKI
-498 KGFFN
+498 KGFFD
-503 FNWSLPKIK
+503 FEWSLPKIK

-520 KFSLNPPE
+520 EFSLNPPE

-535 WYKKAMTDPIL
+535 WYGKAMENPIL

-558 KGLGGGEAGREIILN
+558 KGLGGGEAGKEVLLN
-573 WDKMKAELGNTYNV
+573 WDKMKAEMGNTYNV

-606 ARELQRAV
+606 ARQLQRSV

>member
-12 EIGGNTTKLQD
+12 DIGGNTTKLQD
-23 SLKNLDKTLQG
+23 SLKGLDKTLQG

-57 QKQKALSDAVNA
+57 QKQKALQDAVNA
-69 TKERLTQLREAAAN
+69 TKERLEQLREAAAN
-83 ATPESIGQEQYD
+83 ATPESMGQEQYD
-95 SLQREIIATEQSL
+95 SLQREIIATEQDLQSL
-108 KGLEKQS
+108 ERQS

-140 SEAGEKFAPVSGAAA
+140 EDAGKAFAPVSGAAA
-155 GVLGTLGGLAYK
+155 GLLGTLGGLAYK
-167 SITAADDLNTLAK
+167 SVTAADDLNTLAK

-213 KKSMSGSPDAFEA
+213 KKAMSGSPDAFEA

-249 EALSQIENETERDQ
+249 EALSQIKNETERDQ
-263 AAYEVFGKSADQLAG
+263 AAYDVFGKSADQLAG

-334 AEVLLPLVEP
+334 AEVLLPLIEP

-364 GLVMKILAVVAVI
+364 GLVMKIAGVVAI
-377 APLLMG
+377 ISPLLIG
-383 IGSVISTIGTIM
+383 IGSVISAIGTIM
-395 TIIPALVSAIGLI
+395 TLAPAIGAALTALTGPI
-408 LSPVGLVVAAIAAA
+408 GLLIAAA
-422 IAIGVALYKNWD
+422 AVLAVGIVTHWD
-434 TIKEKASEL
+434 EIKAATEEF

-457 VTSKID
+457 ITSKID

-475 IKTGIKSRIEA
+475 IKTGIKSKMEA

-503 FNWSLPKIK
+503 FSWSLPKIK

-553 GAMNG
+553 GSMNG
-558 KGLGGGEAGREIILN
+558 KGLGGGEAGKEVILN
-573 WDKMKAELGNTYNV
+573 WDKMKAEMGNTYNV

-606 ARELQRAV
+606 ARELQRSV

>member
-23 SLKNLDKTLQG
+23 SLKGLDKTLQG

-57 QKQKALSDAVNA
+57 QKQKALQDAVNA
-69 TKERLTQLREAAAN
+69 TKERLEQLREAAAN
-83 ATPESIGQEQYD
+83 ATPESMGQEQYD
-95 SLQREIIATEQSL
+95 SLQREIIATEQDL
-108 KGLEKQS
+108 KSLEKQS

-130 AAMQELGGKI
+130 AMMQELGGKI
-140 SEAGEKFAPVSGAAA
+140 EDAGKAFAPVSGAAA

-167 SITAADDLNTLAK
+167 SVTAADDLNTLAK

-294 ENLGLIMSGDTLD
+294 ENLGLIMSGETLD
-307 SLNEVNDEIDRG
+307 SLNEVNDEIDKG
-319 KAQLGGAATQLGATV
+319 KAQLSGAATQLGATV

-364 GLVMKILAVVAVI
+364 GLVMKIMAVVAVI

-535 WYKKAMTDPIL
+535 WYGKAMENPIL
-546 LQGATIF
+546 LQDATIF

-558 KGLGGGEAGREIILN
+558 KGLGGGEAGKEVILN
-573 WDKMKAELGNTYNV
+573 WDKMKAEMGNTYNV

-606 ARELQRAV
+606 ARELQRSV